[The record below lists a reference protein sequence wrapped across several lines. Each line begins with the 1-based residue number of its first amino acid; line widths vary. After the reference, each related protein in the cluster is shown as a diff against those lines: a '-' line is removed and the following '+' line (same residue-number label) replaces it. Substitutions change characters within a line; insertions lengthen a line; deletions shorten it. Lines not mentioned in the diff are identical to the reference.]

1 MAVLPAGSQLG
12 AHRAV
17 EAEPSKPLAAGVEHR
32 EPRRVLPG
40 AAAEQKAKTLKAQHN
55 FKQPDA
61 SDADSVC
68 WGGQK
73 SL

>member
-1 MAVLPAGSQLG
+1 MGDHRVL
-12 AHRAV
+12 
-17 EAEPSKPLAAGVEHR
+17 EAEPSKPPAAGAGHR
-32 EPRRVLPG
+32 ELRGALSG
-40 AAAEQKAKTLKAQHN
+40 AAAERKAKALKAQHN

-68 WGGQK
+68 CEGQK